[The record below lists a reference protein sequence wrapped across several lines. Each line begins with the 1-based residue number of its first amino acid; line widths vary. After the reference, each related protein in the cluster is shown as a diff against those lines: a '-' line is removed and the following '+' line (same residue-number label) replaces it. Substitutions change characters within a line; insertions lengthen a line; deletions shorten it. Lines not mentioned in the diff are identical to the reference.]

1 MKEEASE
8 TKNKMKIVVIGG
20 SGLIGSKVVNILRQG
35 GHEVVAASPS
45 SGVNTLTGEGLAE
58 ALAGAQ
64 VVVDVANSPS
74 FEDKPALEF
83 FETSGRNLLA
93 AEKTADVR
101 HHVALSVVGTNRL
114 VGSGPGSLSGYFR
127 AKMAQENLIK
137 ASGIPFT
144 IVHAT
149 QFFEFV
155 KNIAQSATDGSTIR
169 LSPVLMQPMVSD
181 DVAAAVADVALG
193 EPTNAMVEVAGPD
206 KIRQDELVRQF
217 LTATGDPRNVVTDA
231 NAGYYGIEVNDQSL
245 VPGDNPRLGSMHF
258 AEWLS
263 RTTTQKTATEK
274 GSAPASSLSGKAAKV
289 IALLLCGIVFVALS
303 LRAAAAEDP
312 STDKSKVAAT
322 TEPKEA
328 KLTQLFSKDLT
339 DLPGKEGLM
348 LLIEYPPGSSDPIH
362 RHNAHGFIYVLEG
375 SIVMQVRGG
384 KEVTLT
390 PGQTFYE
397 GPEDVHVVGR
407 NASQTKP
414 AKFVVFFVKDK
425 GAPVLVPAK

>member
-1 MKEEASE
+1 MN
-8 TKNKMKIVVIGG
+8 NKMKIVVIGG
-20 SGLIGSKVVNILRQG
+20 TGLIGSKVVNILRQR

-58 ALAGAQ
+58 ALKGAQ

-74 FEDKPALEF
+74 FEDKPALDF
-83 FETSGRNLLA
+83 FETSGRNLLS
-93 AEKTADVR
+93 AEKTAGVK
-101 HHVALSVVGTNRL
+101 HHVALSVVGTDRL
-114 VGSGPGSLSGYFR
+114 TGSGPGSLSGYFR

-137 ASGIPFT
+137 ASGIRFT

-155 KNIAQSATDGSTIR
+155 KSIAQPTTGASTIQ
-169 LSPVLMQPMVSD
+169 LSSVLMQPMASD
-181 DVAAAVADVALG
+181 DVAAAVAEIALG
-193 EPTNAMVEVAGPD
+193 QPVNGMIEIAGPD
-206 KIRQDELVRQF
+206 QIRQDELVRQY
-217 LTATGDPRNVVTDA
+217 LGATDDARKVVTDDK
-231 NAGYYGIEVNDQSL
+231 AGYFGIAVNDQSL
-245 VPGDNPRLGSMHF
+245 VPGDNPRLGSTHY
-258 AEWLS
+258 EDWLS
-263 RTTTQKTATEK
+263 RTTPQKKAIERQP
-274 GSAPASSLSGKAAKV
+274 APASNLSGKVGKV
-289 IALLLCGIVFVALS
+289 VALLLCGIVFATL
-303 LRAAAAEDP
+303 
-312 STDKSKVAAT
+312 SKVTMTMAAT

-328 KLTQLFSKDLT
+328 KVTELFSKDLI

-414 AKFVVFFVKDK
+414 AKFVVVFVKDK
-425 GAPVLVPAK
+425 GAPVLVPTK

>member
-1 MKEEASE
+1 MS
-8 TKNKMKIVVIGG
+8 NKMKIVVIGG
-20 SGLIGSKVVNILRQG
+20 TGLIGSKAVNILRQR

-58 ALAGAQ
+58 ALKGAQ

-74 FEDKPALEF
+74 FEDKPALDF
-83 FETSGRNLLA
+83 FETSGRNLLS
-93 AEKTADVR
+93 AEKSAGVK
-101 HHVALSVVGTNRL
+101 HHVALSVVGTDRL
-114 VGSGPGSLSGYFR
+114 TGSGPGSLSGYFR

-155 KNIAQSATDGSTIR
+155 KSIAQSATGGSTIP
-169 LSPVLMQPMVSD
+169 LSSVLMQPMASD

-193 EPTNAMVEVAGPD
+193 QPVNGMIEIAGPD
-206 KIRQDELVRQF
+206 QIRQDELVRQY
-217 LTATGDPRNVVTDA
+217 LSATGDARKVAIDA
-231 NAGYYGIEVNDQSL
+231 KAGYFGIAVNDQSL
-245 VPGDNPRLGSMHF
+245 VPGDNPRLGPTHYE
-258 AEWLS
+258 EWLS
-263 RTTTQKTATEK
+263 RTTPQASERQ
-274 GSAPASSLSGKAAKV
+274 SAPTSNLQGKV
-289 IALLLCGIVFVALS
+289 PTVVALLLCGIIFAALS
-303 LRAAAAEDP
+303 
-312 STDKSKVAAT
+312 KVTVMMAAT
-322 TEPKEA
+322 EEPKEA
-328 KLTQLFSKDLT
+328 KLTELMSKDLA
-339 DLPGKEGLM
+339 DLRGKEGLM
-348 LLIEYPPGSSDPIH
+348 LLIEYPPGSLDPIH

-375 SIVMQVRGG
+375 SIVMQVKGG

-414 AKFVVFFVKDK
+414 AKFVAFFVKDK
-425 GAPVLVPAK
+425 GAPVLVPSN

>member
-1 MKEEASE
+1 
-8 TKNKMKIVVIGG
+8 MKIVVIGG
-20 SGLIGSKVVNILRQG
+20 SGLIGTKVVNNLRQR
-35 GHEVVAASPS
+35 GHYVVAASPS
-45 SGVNTLTGEGLAE
+45 TGVNTLTGEGLAN
-58 ALAGAQ
+58 AMTGAQ

-74 FEDKPALEF
+74 FEDKPSMDF
-83 FETSGRNLLA
+83 FERSGRNLMA
-93 AEKTADVR
+93 AEKTAGVK
-101 HHVALSVVGTNRL
+101 HHVALSVVGTDRL
-114 VGSGPGSLSGYFR
+114 TGSGPGSLSGYFR
-127 AKMAQENLIK
+127 AKMAQENLIQ

-155 KNIAQSATDGSTIR
+155 KNIAQSAADGSTIR

-181 DVAAAVADVALG
+181 DVAAAVTDVALG
-193 EPTNAMVEVAGPD
+193 EPLNGMVEIAGPD
-206 KIRQDELVRQF
+206 QIRQDELVRQF
-217 LTATGDPRNVVTDA
+217 LTATGDARKVVTDA
-231 NAGYYGIEVNDQSL
+231 NVGYYGIEVNDQSL
-245 VPGDNPRLGSMHF
+245 VPGPNPRLGEMHF

-263 RTTTQKTATEK
+263 RTTTPKTAT
-274 GSAPASSLSGKAAKV
+274 SMVAKV
-289 IALLLCGIVFVALS
+289 VALLLCGIIFAALS
-303 LRAAAAEDP
+303 LRAAAADDS

-322 TEPKEA
+322 TEPREA
-328 KLTQLFSKDLT
+328 KVTPLFSKDLP

-407 NASQTKP
+407 NASETKP
-414 AKFVVFFVKDK
+414 AKFVVVFVKDK